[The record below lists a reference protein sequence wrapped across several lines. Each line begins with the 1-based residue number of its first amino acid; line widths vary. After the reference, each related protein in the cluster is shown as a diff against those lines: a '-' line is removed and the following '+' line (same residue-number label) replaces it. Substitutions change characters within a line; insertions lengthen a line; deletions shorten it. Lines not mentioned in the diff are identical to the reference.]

1 MSRILS
7 ALTGNAALMLTLTT
21 LFWGGNA
28 VAGKFAVGH
37 ISPLLLT
44 AARWGLA
51 AVILLILG
59 RRHLRRD
66 WPVIRARLP
75 YLFAMGALGFAAFN
89 GFFYTALLYTTAI
102 NTTIIQAAMP
112 MFIFILSF
120 LFFRDRTSPAQAM
133 GYSLTLGGVA
143 VAALRGE
150 FGEIAEFGI
159 NRGDLIMLVA
169 AVFYAAYSVALK
181 AKPKIHWLSFLAVLI
196 TSAAITAI
204 PMALYESTTDSFI
217 WPATATGWSV
227 VAYTA
232 IFPSILAQ
240 GFYIRGVELL
250 GGNKSAMFLNLVP
263 IFGALLS
270 VALLGETFHI
280 FHGVALTLV
289 IAGIVLAQRLSARRR
304 GFG

>member
-1 MSRILS
+1 MLRALAALSR
-7 ALTGNAALMLTLTT
+7 NAALLLILTT

-51 AVILLILG
+51 SLILIVLG
-59 RRHLRRD
+59 HRHLVRD
-66 WPVIRARLP
+66 WPVIRAHLP
-75 YLFAMGALGFAAFN
+75 YLFAMGALGFAVFN

-102 NTTIIQAAMP
+102 NSTIIQAGMP
-112 MFIFILSF
+112 MFIFILGF
-120 LFFRDRTSPAQAM
+120 LFFRARTSRGQAM
-133 GYSLTLGGVA
+133 GYSLTLCGVA

-150 FGEIAEFGI
+150 FGRFADLQI
-159 NRGDLIMLVA
+159 NRGDLIMLA
-169 AVFYAAYSVALK
+169 AALIYAAYSVALQ
-181 AKPKIHWLSFLAVLI
+181 AKPKIHWLSFLTVLVTAAAV
-196 TSAAITAI
+196 TAI
-204 PMALYESTTDSFI
+204 PMALYESTTEAFI
-217 WPATATGWSV
+217 WPATVTGWSV

-250 GGNKSAMFLNLVP
+250 GGNKSALFLNLVP

-270 VALLGETFHI
+270 VILLGESFHL
-280 FHGVALTLV
+280 FHAIALSLV
-289 IAGIVLAQRLSARRR
+289 IAGILLAQRLSARW
-304 GFG
+304 

>member
-1 MSRILS
+1 MPS
-7 ALTGNAALMLTLTT
+7 ALPALSRNAALLLTLTT

-51 AVILLILG
+51 SLILIVLAH
-59 RRHLRRD
+59 RHLLSD
-66 WPVIRARLP
+66 WPVIAARLP
-75 YLFAMGALGFAAFN
+75 YLFAMGALGFAVFN

-102 NTTIIQAAMP
+102 NATIIQAGMP
-112 MFIFILSF
+112 MFIFILGF
-120 LFFRDRTSPAQAM
+120 LFFRSRTSLGQAV
-133 GYSLTLGGVA
+133 GYSLTLCGVA

-150 FGEIAEFGI
+150 FGRIGDYQI
-159 NRGDLIMLVA
+159 NRGDLIMLAA
-169 AVFYAAYSVALK
+169 AVIYAAYSVALQ
-181 AKPKIHWLSFLAVLI
+181 AKPKIHWLSFLAVLV
-196 TSAAITAI
+196 TAAAVMAV
-204 PMALYESTTDSFI
+204 PMALYEATTDAFI
-217 WPATATGWSV
+217 WPATVTGWSV

-250 GGNKSAMFLNLVP
+250 GGNKSALFLNLVP

-270 VALLGETFHI
+270 VVLLDERFLL
-280 FHGVALTLV
+280 FHGVALGLV
-289 IAGIVLAQRLSARRR
+289 IAGIVLAQRLKTS
-304 GFG
+304 

>member
-1 MSRILS
+1 MSRILP
-7 ALTGNAALMLTLTT
+7 ALTGNVALMLTLTT

-51 AVILLILG
+51 SLILIVLG
-59 RRHLRRD
+59 HRHLRRD
-66 WPVIRARLP
+66 WPMIRAHLP
-75 YLFAMGALGFAAFN
+75 YLFAMGMLGFAAFN

-102 NTTIIQAAMP
+102 NTTIIQAGMP
-112 MFIFILSF
+112 MFIFILGF
-120 LFFRDRTSPAQAM
+120 LFFRSRTSMGQAM
-133 GYSLTLGGVA
+133 GYSLTLCGVA
-143 VAALRGE
+143 VAALRGDFDRFTE
-150 FGEIAEFGI
+150 FQI

-169 AVFYAAYSVALK
+169 AFIYAAYSVALQ
-181 AKPKIHWLSFLAVLI
+181 AKPNIHWLSFRAVLV
-196 TSAAITAI
+196 TAAAITAV
-204 PMALYESTTDSFI
+204 PMALYESTTDAFI
-217 WPATATGWSV
+217 WPTTVTGWSV

-250 GGNKSAMFLNLVP
+250 GGNKSALFLNLVP

-270 VALLGETFHI
+270 VILIGENFRL

-289 IAGIVLAQRLSARRR
+289 IAGIVLAQNLSARKS
-304 GFG
+304 

>member
-1 MSRILS
+1 MLRALPALSR
-7 ALTGNAALMLTLTT
+7 NAALLLTLTT

-51 AVILLILG
+51 SLILIVLG
-59 RRHLRRD
+59 HRHLVRD
-66 WPVIRARLP
+66 WPVIRARAP
-75 YLFAMGALGFAAFN
+75 YLFAMGMLGFAVFN

-102 NTTIIQAAMP
+102 NTTIIQAGMP
-112 MFIFILSF
+112 MFIFILGF
-120 LFFRDRTSPAQAM
+120 VFFRSRTTMGQAV
-133 GYSLTLGGVA
+133 GYSLTLCGVA

-150 FGEIAEFGI
+150 FGRMAEFHI
-159 NRGDLIMLVA
+159 NQGDLIMLVA
-169 AVFYAAYSVALK
+169 ALIYAAYSVALQ
-181 AKPKIHWLSFLAVLI
+181 AKPKIHWLSFLAVLV
-196 TSAAITAI
+196 TAAAVTAI
-204 PMALYESTTDSFI
+204 PMALYEATTEAFI
-217 WPATATGWSV
+217 WPATVTGWSV

-250 GGNKSAMFLNLVP
+250 GGNKSALFLNLVP
-263 IFGALLS
+263 LFGALLS
-270 VALLGETFHI
+270 VMLLGESFLL

-289 IAGIVLAQRLSARRR
+289 IAGIVLAQRLKQ
-304 GFG
+304 